1 MKGKAFISLFLTV
14 IIVFLAGCN
23 TEVTEADGNNESKKS
38 KEAEVES
45 VKTEEKEQSTASEGE
60 ELEEDIEEDLKE
72 TPDEQVLEEKE
83 STEDETNENQEEY
96 SIGDY
101 DIVLGGEMVETE
113 DVIQINGESNLIP
126 GARVIGEVSVG
137 EEEYFADSTELVQE
151 DGSFHL
157 EIPHHD
163 LKKETK
169 VEVKFHFDGHQDDAI
184 IRHYGDRGQELTGPY
199 IYKHEGE
206 VGGGSPQNIY
216 QMAKVETTFMPGDE
230 LAVRQFKEPDWYSIP
245 EDMGDP
251 RVWMEVL
258 EINNDEDY
266 FYLHGKS
273 NLLEGSKLR
282 GKYAGSN
289 DETSVK
295 PDGSFD
301 MMFEYEYKEDASF
314 VIEFDPS
321 YYAQW
326 NIIEETYGAK
336 GQKLVGNLVEKNKY
350 NDNQSILIEEKLEST
365 EINVPDN
372 VELKIDGPEVTMLV
386 PDHLLFDFDEFELK
400 KESKNLLAEIA
411 ETLETFDKDID
422 IEISGHTDNV
432 GDSKYNLELSEKRAE
447 EVKAYLMEQG
457 ELSEANMTTV
467 GHGETK
473 PISSNDNEKGQGK
486 NRRVEIVI
494 NLR

>member
-1 MKGKAFISLFLTV
+1 MKGKVFITLFLTML
-14 IIVFLAGCN
+14 IIFLTGCN
-23 TEVTEADGNNESKKS
+23 SEGTETSGDRESK
-38 KEAEVES
+38 EV
-45 VKTEEKEQSTASEGE
+45 
-60 ELEEDIEEDLKE
+60 
-72 TPDEQVLEEKE
+72 EKE
-83 STEDETNENQEEY
+83 SVEAEETNATEELPEKEKEEVDENLEKVTKEPEKEMDKESENETEDNENDIDQ

-101 DIVLGGEMVETE
+101 HIVLGGEMVETE
-113 DVIQINGESNLIP
+113 DAIQIHGKSNLIP

-151 DGSFHL
+151 DGSFYL

-216 QMAKVETTFMPGDE
+216 QMAKVETTFVPGEE
-230 LAVRQFKEPDWYSIP
+230 LAVRQFKEPDWHPTP

-258 EINNDEDY
+258 EINNDEAY

-289 DETSVK
+289 AEASVK

-314 VIEFDPS
+314 VIEFDPAHWS
-321 YYAQW
+321 QW

-350 NDNQSILIEEKLEST
+350 NDNQSIVIEEKLEST
-365 EINVPDN
+365 EISVPDN

-400 KESKNLLAEIA
+400 EESKNLLAEIGK
-411 ETLETFDKDID
+411 TLQTFDKDIE

-432 GDSKYNLELSEKRAE
+432 GDSKYNQELSEKRAE
-447 EVKAYLMEQG
+447 EVKAYLMDQG

-473 PISSNDNEKGQGK
+473 PISSNENEKGQAK
-486 NRRVEIVI
+486 NRRVEIII